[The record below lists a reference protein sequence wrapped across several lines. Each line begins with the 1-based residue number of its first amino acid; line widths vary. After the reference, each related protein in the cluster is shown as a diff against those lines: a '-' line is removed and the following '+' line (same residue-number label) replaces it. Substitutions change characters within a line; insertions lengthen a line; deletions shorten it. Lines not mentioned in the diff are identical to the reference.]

1 MIGGTKLYIANDA
14 PWTMKCIHLRWPNTI
29 LRAVS
34 GNLPDG
40 ACFKLE
46 EQTWQ
51 QKKQWNTED
60 DFSKSTH

>member
-1 MIGGTKLYIANDA
+1 MNYEMDTFKVAD
-14 PWTMKCIHLRWPNTI
+14 
-29 LRAVS
+29 S
-34 GNLPDG
+34 